1 MVKTLIRTLLAA
13 AFLAMP
19 FSATEALAHAHLL
32 KSLPADGA
40 VTASPQMIMLTFSEK
55 VVDKLSGF
63 DLTKADGT
71 RVDVAVMTADG
82 GKVLHAMPARPLSPG
97 AYKMSW
103 HAVTDDGHRTEG
115 AVAFT
120 VK

>member
-1 MVKTLIRTLLAA
+1 MKTLIRIVLAA
-13 AFLAMP
+13 AILAAP
-19 FSATEALAHAHLL
+19 FAATDALAHAHLL
-32 KSLPADGA
+32 KAMPADGA

-63 DLTKADGT
+63 DVTSADGT
-71 RVDVAVMTADG
+71 KVDVAVMVADG
-82 GKVLHAMPARPLSPG
+82 GKVMHAMPAKPLMPG
-97 AYKMSW
+97 LYKISW

-115 AVAFT
+115 TVTFT